1 MAGRI
6 MAIRGHGKTCFMD
19 MQDKTGRIQVYVRK
33 DVIGEENYALIK
45 LMDIGDTVGITGT
58 AFRTH
63 MGELSIKANSVEM
76 LSKSLRPLPG
86 KMAWTEGC

>member
-1 MAGRI
+1 
-6 MAIRGHGKTCFMD
+6 

-63 MGELSIKANSVEM
+63 MGELSIIS
-76 LSKSLRPLPG
+76 R
-86 KMAWTEGC
+86 